1 MPEIKQSPL
10 HAFHEENGARF
21 VPFAGWEMPV
31 QYTSIL
37 EEHRAVRETAGLFDV
52 SHMGEVRVVGQ
63 DAEKYLNYIATN
75 DITKLNDGKSL
86 YSMLC
91 YENGCVVDD
100 VIITR
105 FDENDFFLCINSGNT
120 DKDIDWMLKQAM
132 RFNCVVNDETSQY
145 ALLALQGP
153 SAEAILSTITEANL
167 KSLKRFHLIRNNVGG
182 VEVMISRTGYTGE
195 DGFELYCP
203 TNNALPVAR
212 ALQEVG
218 NAYELKLCGL
228 GARDSLR
235 LEAGLALYGHEISE
249 EISPLEA
256 GLGWTVKFSKPDD
269 FIGRSALEKEKA
281 VGSSRQ
287 LIFFQLNDRRIARGG
302 TSVYFEDKKI
312 GEVVSGTLSPM
323 INKPIGS
330 ALVTVE
336 GVDPD
341 KLYVDLRGHKINL
354 ERVIPP
360 LHKQNKN

>member
-1 MPEIKQSPL
+1 MADIKQSPL
-10 HAFHEENGARF
+10 HVFHEENGARF

-52 SHMGEVRVVGQ
+52 SHMGEVRVVGCH
-63 DAEKYLNYIATN
+63 AEKYLNYLATN
-75 DITKLNDGKSL
+75 DITKLSDGKSL

-91 YENGCVVDD
+91 YENGSVVDD

-105 FDENDFFLCINSGNT
+105 FNEKDFFLCINAGNT
-120 DKDIDWMLKQAM
+120 DKDINWMHKQAKSV
-132 RFNCVVNDETSQY
+132 NCDVKDETAQY

-153 SAEAILSTITEANL
+153 KAEVILSMITEANL
-167 KSLKRFHLIRNNVGG
+167 NSLKRFHVIRNNVGG

-195 DGFELYCP
+195 NGFELYCP
-203 TNNALPVAR
+203 TNAALPVAR
-212 ALQEVG
+212 ALHEAG
-218 NAYELKLCGL
+218 NAHGLKLCGL

-281 VGSSRQ
+281 GGSSRQ

-302 TSVYFEDKKI
+302 TPVIFEDKKI
-312 GEVVSGTLSPM
+312 GTVVSGTLSPM

-330 ALVTVE
+330 ALITID
-336 GVDPD
+336 GVNPD

-354 ERVIPP
+354 ERVNPP
-360 LHKQNKN
+360 LHKQDRN

>member
-1 MPEIKQSPL
+1 MPDIKQSPL

-37 EEHRAVRETAGLFDV
+37 EEHRAVRETAGLFDI
-52 SHMGEVRVVGQ
+52 SHMGEVRVFGQ

-75 DITKLNDGKSL
+75 DVTKLSDGKSL

-105 FDENDFFLCINSGNT
+105 FDVNDFFLCINADNT
-120 DKDIDWMLKQAM
+120 DKDINWMLKQAK
-132 RFNCVVNDETSQY
+132 RFNCAVKDETSQY

-153 SAEAILSTITEANL
+153 RAEAILGMSTEANL
-167 KSLKRFHLIRNNVGG
+167 KYLKRFYLIRNKVGG
-182 VEVMISRTGYTGE
+182 IEVLISRTGYTGE

-203 TNNALPVAR
+203 TKNALPVAR

-218 NAYELKLCGL
+218 YTHGLKLCGL

-235 LEAGLALYGHEISE
+235 LEAGLSLYGHEISDK
-249 EISPLEA
+249 ISPLEA
-256 GLGWTVKFSKPDD
+256 GLGWTVKFSKTDD

-281 VGSSRQ
+281 LGSSRQ

-302 TSVYFEDKKI
+302 TPVFFEDKKI
-312 GEVVSGTLSPM
+312 GTVVSGTLSPM

-330 ALVTVE
+330 ALITVE
-336 GVDPD
+336 GVYPD

-354 ERVIPP
+354 ERAIPP
-360 LHKQNKN
+360 LHKQAKN